1 MNILIIFILFRLFRL
16 AQEKINPK
24 CSRKL
29 MKSIIFEQIESNKHK
44 DEKET
49 VQEDSL
55 EFSEIS
61 YLILLQL
68 LKQ

>member
-1 MNILIIFILFRLFRL
+1 MKILIIFILFRLFRL
-16 AQEKINPK
+16 AQEKIKPK

>member
-1 MNILIIFILFRLFRL
+1 
-16 AQEKINPK
+16 
-24 CSRKL
+24 

-55 EFSEIS
+55 EFSEFS
-61 YLILLQL
+61 YFILLQL